1 MRIFISSIALLFISS
16 SFGFGE
22 DPEELSVAPR
32 VVRELKVVSV
42 VRGMPVYEYEVREAV
57 QQHAHELQGLSG
69 EERVAEER
77 AIYKRELRRI
87 IERELII
94 EEFVSRLRSLDR
106 HAAID
111 ELKAVCAKEAQTRMN
126 DIRSKMKIANDADF
140 ETFLADARNYG

>member
-69 EERVAEER
+69 KSELPRNGRSTNESCGASSSANSLLRNSSRVCDLW
-77 AIYKRELRRI
+77 IGTRR
-87 IERELII
+87 L
-94 EEFVSRLRSLDR
+94 
-106 HAAID
+106 
-111 ELKAVCAKEAQTRMN
+111 TN
-126 DIRSKMKIANDADF
+126 
-140 ETFLADARNYG
+140 